1 MYRLSC
7 SYKSETDGGEVS
19 GAGEASTKN
28 GLSLLNDEKITVAKV
43 IWYSEAWNFYAGYKL
58 GNKSNGNL
66 AYSLS
71 TS

>member
-7 SYKSETDGGEVS
+7 SDKSETDGGEVS

-43 IWYSEAWNFYAGYKL
+43 I
-58 GNKSNGNL
+58 
-66 AYSLS
+66 
-71 TS
+71 